1 LGRSV
6 VILAGGYS
14 KRFGRPKAFVELMG
28 KPLILHVYDK
38 VRRLSDE
45 ILVVISPKDRV
56 ESFSRL
62 FNRNVK
68 VVIDNGTVHSPLV
81 GTLAGLER
89 ASGEYSL
96 LLPCDTPFLSERA
109 LSLLFDV
116 CNGFDLT
123 IPRWPNGYIEPLQAV
138 YHTRPVASAAKTALS
153 KGGRDMRSMISLLR
167 RVRYLSTIV
176 LEELDPRLNT
186 FFNVNTTSDLRKA
199 ERMLSKA

>member
-1 LGRSV
+1 MGRSV

-14 KRFGRPKAFVELMG
+14 RRFGRPKAFVELAG

-38 VRRLSDE
+38 ARKLSDE
-45 ILVVISPKDRV
+45 VLIVISPKDHV

-62 FNRNVK
+62 FNDK
-68 VVIDNGTVHSPLV
+68 ASVVIDNGAVHSPLV
-81 GTLAGLER
+81 GTLTGFER

-96 LLPCDTPFLSERA
+96 LLPCDTPFLSEKV

-138 YHTRPVASAAKTALS
+138 YHTRSAALAAKTALS
-153 KGGRDMRSMISLLR
+153 KGMRDMRSMISLLGK
-167 RVRYLSTIV
+167 VRYVSTMV
-176 LEELDPRLNT
+176 LEELDPLLNT
-186 FFNVNTTSDLRKA
+186 FFNVNTRSDLGKA
-199 ERMLSKA
+199 ERILSRT